1 MSYALNDMPDTSM
14 EKSAEVAAKAPK
26 ILIDA
31 STGNITGS
39 VRGKG
44 LILTKEQIIDLYL
57 YEQKGLSLPTA
68 ASDVIAYLGYDE
80 RYSPGRGLGVGDFT
94 KTFSTIKS
102 HAGQWN
108 NLRLRIKL
116 ISSELKIFASTMI
129 NTGKHMNTALDDIAA
144 LKVLKEY
151 GIKTLADLRRVEQE
165 VGDKFPGIRLDEDD
179 AEEVTRI
186 TYYLDELQKK
196 IAVQER
202 QTEALKVDLERFSD
216 ELTMTVRPEIALRL
230 VALDNHKLDEEVRQL
245 QTVIAEVTKEID
257 EKNATY
263 KQMVKDSVKTAI
275 DGGLIGLGMAI
286 YIGVEAEKVRKERN
300 ALKKIRDAKNEEMGF
315 KSTVLKRLNQV
326 KADLQDV
333 EFLSLQADAAT
344 QNLVFAWSSLSLYVA
359 ASAQESRNIDDAL
372 KVNLLAF
379 HFDQVVEP
387 WTQILTDADE
397 LYAVFAEADQEIKNR
412 AI

>member
-26 ILIDA
+26 ILIEA
-31 STGNITGS
+31 SIGSKSGS

-68 ASDVIAYLGYDE
+68 ASDVSAYLGYDE
-80 RYSPGRGLGVGDFT
+80 GYSPGRGLGVSDFT

-102 HAGQWN
+102 HASQWN
-108 NLRLRIKL
+108 PLRLRIKL

-129 NTGKHMNTALDDIAA
+129 NTGKHMTAALDDIAA
-144 LKVLKEY
+144 LKVLREY

-202 QTEALKVDLERFSD
+202 QTETLKVDLERFSD
-216 ELTMTVRPEIALRL
+216 ELTMTVRPEIVLRL
-230 VALDNHKLDEEVRQL
+230 VAFENHKLDEEVRQL
-245 QTVIAEVTKEID
+245 QTEITGVTKEID

-300 ALKKIRDAKNEEMGF
+300 ALKKTRDAKNEEMGF

-326 KADLQDV
+326 KADLQDL

-344 QNLVFAWSSLSLYVA
+344 QNLVFAWNSLSLYVA

>member
-1 MSYALNDMPDTSM
+1 MSYALNDMPDTSI

-31 STGNITGS
+31 STGNIPGS
-39 VRGKG
+39 VREKG

-57 YEQKGLSLPTA
+57 YEQKGLNLPTA
-68 ASDVIAYLGYDE
+68 AADVSAYLGYDE
-80 RYSPGRGLGVGDFT
+80 GYSPGQGLAVGDFI

-108 NLRLRIKL
+108 GLRLRIKL
-116 ISSELKIFASTMI
+116 ISSELKIFAATMI
-129 NTGKHMNTALDDIAA
+129 NTGKHMTTALDAITA

-179 AEEVTRI
+179 AEAVTRI
-186 TYYLDELQKK
+186 TYFLDELQKK
-196 IAVQER
+196 IAAQER
-202 QTEALKVDLERFSD
+202 QTEALKVDLDRFSA
-216 ELTMTVRPEIALRL
+216 ELATTVRPEIAVRL
-230 VALDNHKLDEEVRQL
+230 VALENHKLDEEVRQL
-245 QTVIAEVTKEID
+245 QTEISEITKEID

-263 KQMVKDSVKTAI
+263 KQMVMDSVKSAI
-275 DGGLIGLGMAI
+275 NGGLIGLGMAI
-286 YIGVEAEKVRKERN
+286 YVGTEAEKVRKERN
-300 ALKKIRDAKNEEMGF
+300 ALKKKRDAKNEEMGF

-326 KADLQDV
+326 KADLQDL

-344 QNLVFAWSSLSLYVA
+344 QNLVFTWNVLSLYVA

-387 WTQILTDADE
+387 WTQILTDADK

-412 AI
+412 SF

>member
-26 ILIDA
+26 ILIEA
-31 STGNITGS
+31 SIGSKSGS

-68 ASDVIAYLGYDE
+68 ASDVSAYLGYDE
-80 RYSPGRGLGVGDFT
+80 GYSPGRGLGVSDFT

-102 HAGQWN
+102 HATQWN
-108 NLRLRIKL
+108 PLRLRIKL

-129 NTGKHMNTALDDIAA
+129 NTGKHMTAALDDIAA
-144 LKVLKEY
+144 LKVLREY

-202 QTEALKVDLERFSD
+202 QTETLKVDLERFSD
-216 ELTMTVRPEIALRL
+216 ELTMKVRPEIVLRL
-230 VALDNHKLDEEVRQL
+230 VAFDNHKLDEEVRQL
-245 QTVIAEVTKEID
+245 QTEIAEVTKEID

-300 ALKKIRDAKNEEMGF
+300 ALKKTRDAKNEEMGF

-326 KADLQDV
+326 KADLQDL

-344 QNLVFAWSSLSLYVA
+344 QNLVFAWNSLSLYVA